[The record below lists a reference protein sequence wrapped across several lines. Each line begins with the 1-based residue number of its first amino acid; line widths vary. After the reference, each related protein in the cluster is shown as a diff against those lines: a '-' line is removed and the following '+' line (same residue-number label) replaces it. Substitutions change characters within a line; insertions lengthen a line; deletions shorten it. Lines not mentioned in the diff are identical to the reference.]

1 MDNTQDKIIQAT
13 LEWIQKDDY
22 KKLSMRKL
30 AVKIRMTTG
39 AIYKYFQ
46 NKNELFYQVSIVLSR
61 QISEELTID
70 SKVSPKNNLLSL
82 AESFCVLIQK
92 QPKLINFL
100 FFNPSLD
107 EFYQNMNHDFEFY
120 NLVMDLVHQ
129 VNQGGITDQQFFTQI
144 WSFIH
149 GYSLL
154 ILKKVVDYDPNL
166 VELTLDEMIG
176 GSKKCFC

>member
-30 AVKIRMTTG
+30 AAKIGMTTG

-46 NKNELFYQVSIVLSR
+46 NKNALFYQVSIVLSR

-70 SKVSPKNNLLSL
+70 SKASPKNNLLLL

-92 QPKLINFL
+92 QPKLVNFL

-107 EFYQNMNHDFEFY
+107 DFYQNMNHDFEFY
-120 NLVMDLVHQ
+120 DLVMGLVHQ
-129 VNQGGITDQQFFTQI
+129 VNQGGITDQQFFTQV
-144 WSFIH
+144 WSFIQ

-154 ILKKVVDYDPNL
+154 ILKEVADYDPSL

-176 GSKKCFC
+176 GSKK

>member
-13 LEWIQKDDY
+13 IEWIQKDDY

-30 AVKIRMTTG
+30 AATIGMTTG

-46 NKNELFYQVSIVLSR
+46 NKEALFYQVSIVLSR
-61 QISEELTID
+61 RISEELTID
-70 SKVSPKNNLLSL
+70 SKVSPQNNLLSL
-82 AESFCVLIQK
+82 AKRFCVLIKK
-92 QPKLINFL
+92 QPKLVNFL

-107 EFYQNMNHDFEFY
+107 EFYQHMNHDFKFY
-120 NLVMDLVHQ
+120 DLVMGLVQQ
-129 VNQGGITDQQFFTQI
+129 VNQGGISDQQFFMQI
-144 WSFIH
+144 WSFIQ

-154 ILKKVVDYDPNL
+154 ILKGVADYDSQL

-176 GSKKCFC
+176 GSKK

>member
-70 SKVSPKNNLLSL
+70 SKISPKNNLLSL
-82 AESFCVLIQK
+82 AESFFVLIQK

-107 EFYQNMNHDFEFY
+107 EFYQNINHDFEFY
-120 NLVMDLVHQ
+120 DLVMGLVHQ

-176 GSKKCFC
+176 GSKK